1 MTVDELIQDLEEA
14 RDELGGDAEIR
25 VAYQPSW
32 PLRTTI
38 ARVTIPQDDRPGDD
52 EDEIA
57 EVDEKDAG
65 SAGSR
70 LPKASRTT
78 KTRTRRSGRGKG
90 NRHGEQ
96 EAHRLGDRHPR

>member
-65 SAGSR
+65 FCWIALTEGQPYDENPYA
-70 LPKASRTT
+70 PKWAWE
-78 KTRTRRSGRGKG
+78 
-90 NRHGEQ
+90 GEP
-96 EAHRLGDRHPR
+96 AW